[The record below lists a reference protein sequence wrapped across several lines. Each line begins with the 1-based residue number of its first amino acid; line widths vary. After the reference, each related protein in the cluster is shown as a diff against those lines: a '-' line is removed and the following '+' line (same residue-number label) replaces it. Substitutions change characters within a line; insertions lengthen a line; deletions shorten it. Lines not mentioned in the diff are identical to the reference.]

1 MVGALG
7 LPPVAGSNPAARA
20 CLAALRMVAVLDRLS
35 ICCYVGISMGQVR
48 VTFCMHVYILE
59 LKLTV
64 CDACAV
70 LHTALHLAAAV
81 S

>member
-35 ICCYVGISMGQVR
+35 ICCYVGISMGQASHLHIHLQV
-48 VTFCMHVYILE
+48 LE
-59 LKLTV
+59 HLVLQRH
-64 CDACAV
+64 CLLACLLAV
-70 LHTALHLAAAV
+70 AQ
-81 S
+81 